1 MYLKYYSFM
10 NYFKLLTIEEI
21 AELSVY
27 REFFVNNIKVSEYEP
42 LKDESIIE
50 DTLPL
55 YKQDAP
61 NDPKFWVSFNRTLL
75 EQPLME

>member
-1 MYLKYYSFM
+1 M

-21 AELSVY
+21 AEMSVF
-27 REFFVNNIKVSEYEP
+27 REFFVNDIRVSEYTP
-42 LKDESIIE
+42 LAADSYID

-55 YKQDAP
+55 YQQNAP
-61 NDPKFWVSFNRTLL
+61 NDPKFWINFNRTLL